1 MRRLFLPLVLLF
13 LLSMVNSASAQYGL
27 NFSAI
32 GPVNRGMGGVATA
45 TPVDALGALH
55 WNPATIAA
63 LPSSEMAFGV
73 DGVLPVVDID
83 SSLGAGAL
91 GPVPTVDRAGS
102 SESDN
107 GWFAAPAFGV
117 VQQLEDS
124 PYTYGLGIMTV
135 AGFGQNFSASTT
147 NPVLF
152 PDEGD
157 AEGVPGFG
165 NIFAE
170 AVFVEIAP
178 VLAMQVT
185 DNISIGLGPTV
196 TIGRAQASPFPF
208 APTDNAGGGAATYP
222 EGTHSRY
229 HWGGGFQVGTY
240 LTTASWNFGA
250 AYKSP
255 QWFEKFSY
263 HSTNEVGA
271 PRDFSTKISLPAI
284 ASLGVS
290 WTGMENVVTGVDI
303 RYIDWANADLF
314 GDPASFRGDGSLRG
328 LGWDS
333 GWTFALGSQYTFS
346 ERLKLRAGYTYGATP
361 IDGNPE
367 SGLNVATPLILE
379 HTLAFGASLQVSDAL
394 AMHLAYTHGFENEL
408 KGPIQTAGG
417 PAPASQLNQRV
428 SAHFLTA
435 GFTVNF

>member
-1 MRRLFLPLVLLF
+1 MRRLFLPLVVLL
-13 LLSMVNSASAQYGL
+13 LLSIADSAFAQYGL

-45 TPVDALGALH
+45 TPIDALGALH

-73 DGVLPVVDID
+73 DGILPVVDID
-83 SSLGAGAL
+83 SSVGPAG
-91 GPVPTVDRAGS
+91 GS
-102 SESDN
+102 SESDG
-107 GWFAAPAFGV
+107 GWFASPAFGV
-117 VQQLEDS
+117 VQQMDDS

-135 AGFGQNFSASTT
+135 AGFGQSYSASTT
-147 NPVLF
+147 NPVLA
-152 PDEGD
+152 P
-157 AEGVPGFG
+157 APTGFG
-165 NIFAE
+165 NLFAE
-170 AVFVEIAP
+170 AVFIEIAP

-185 DNISIGLGPTV
+185 DNVSVGLGPTV

-208 APTDNAGGGAATYP
+208 APPDDANGMGGPSYP
-222 EGTHSRY
+222 AGTHSRY

-240 LTTASWNFGA
+240 VTTDSCWNFGA

-263 HSTNEVGA
+263 HSTDEVGA

-284 ASLGVS
+284 ASLGMS
-290 WTGMENVVTGVDI
+290 WTGMDKLVTGVDI

-314 GDPASFRGDGSLRG
+314 GDPAAFRGDGSLRG

-367 SGLNVATPLILE
+367 TGLNVATPLILE
-379 HTLAFGASLQVSDAL
+379 HTLAVGASLQVSDAL

-408 KGPIQTAGG
+408 KGPIQTAAG
-417 PAPASQLNQRV
+417 AVPASQLNQRV